1 MSIRYKFFCAFS
13 VLIALA
19 CGLTFY
25 GYRIISNSG
34 SLVVRLYD
42 GPLLGINHARSAHA
56 ALNEAQLL
64 LQSSLGGQPSKQVAA
79 KFKELLA
86 VIADDLKVVRERIAD
101 RDVMVTEERADRLVR
116 DWSEAELQ
124 LLEPPVEGLVKVPG
138 RFSIMR
144 KADAAVAAIDDLVE
158 IVAAYGFNYR
168 MEAEA
173 TVATAGTTLLTLAIG
188 LALIGLTLAV
198 VFSHSMSKPI
208 FAAMRI
214 AGRVAAG
221 NFTDQIVVRRRDEL
235 GRLLRSLADMQTELK
250 ERADRDRALLESME
264 RLTRMLAALSATNEA
279 IMRANSRE
287 ELFQMVSEAAVKGG
301 RFASTTISL
310 AEPNNDFLRIVAAT
324 GPSANVSRNV
334 KASISAACPEGRG
347 LSGDAFRTR
356 RPCISNDYLADEQHS
371 SFHGAVRSIGAQSG
385 AALPLLSRGEAVG
398 VLLFMSAERDTF
410 TPQFVEILERL
421 AANLSYALE
430 NFDRADEKQKAEER
444 IEYLATHDSLT
455 DLPNRA
461 MFGQLLNYAIKAA
474 ERSERRGAVLFI
486 DLDRFKIINDSLGHE
501 AGDRLLIEMAQRLRS
516 GVRGSDLIARLGG
529 DEFVILLNEI
539 ADNRQAASVAH
550 GLLSALS
557 SPMELTGQEC
567 RVTASIGISIFPE
580 DGADEQTLMKNADMA
595 MYLAKQEGKNDIRF
609 FSPEIKTQSVDRLV
623 MEAGLR
629 RALERDELCLYYQP
643 KLEVATGRIAGVEA
657 LLRWNH
663 PDLGLV
669 PPLRFIP
676 LAEETGL
683 IVPIGRWVMNVAC
696 EQNMAWQRGGLA
708 PMLMAI
714 NVSPRQFSDEKL
726 LRYID
731 EALDRSGMDPG
742 LLQIEITESMVMLNV
757 EKAIGVLDAIQS
769 RGVRLAIDDF
779 GTGYS
784 SMSVMKRFPIDTI
797 KIDRSF
803 VRDLPQ
809 NSEDMAIARA
819 IIDMGKALGLTV
831 VAEGVE
837 TNEQRNF
844 LREQA
849 CDEIQGF
856 LVSKPV
862 PADRVAEVCAPF
874 VAAPKLQPLSNPASQ
889 ARVTRQQNGRV
900 VCTAMRD
907 SSSRADSS

>member
-1 MSIRYKFFCAFS
+1 MSIRYKFFGAFS

-25 GYRIISNSG
+25 GNRAVSNSG

-56 ALNEAQLL
+56 ALNEARLL
-64 LQSSLGGQPSKQVAA
+64 IQPGRGGQSSREAA
-79 KFKELLA
+79 TKFKVLLA
-86 VIADDLKVVRERIAD
+86 SIADDLKIVRERIED
-101 RDVMVTEERADRLVR
+101 RDVTAAEERADRLIRV
-116 DWSEAELQ
+116 WSDAELQ
-124 LLEPPVEGLVKVPG
+124 VLEPPAEGLVRVPVT
-138 RFSIMR
+138 FSITH

-158 IVAAYGFNYR
+158 FVAAYGFNYR

-173 TVATAGTTLLTLAIG
+173 TVAAARTTLLTLAGI
-188 LALIGLTLAV
+188 LALIGLTLAA
-198 VFSHSMSKPI
+198 VFSYSMSKPI
-208 FAAMRI
+208 FAAMQI

-221 NFTDQIVVRRRDEL
+221 NLTDQIIVRRRDEL

-250 ERADRDRALLESME
+250 ERADKDRLLSDSKE

-279 IMRANSRE
+279 MMRAKSRD
-287 ELFQMVSEAAVKGG
+287 ELFQLVSEAAVKGG
-301 RFASTTISL
+301 KFTATTISL
-310 AEPNNDFLRIVAAT
+310 MEPGSDFLRIVAVS
-324 GPSANVSRNV
+324 GPSADLSRTV
-334 KASISAACPEGRG
+334 RTSTSAARPEGRG
-347 LSGDAFRTR
+347 LSGTAFRTR
-356 RPCISNDYLADEQHS
+356 QPCISNDYLADQHRS
-371 SFHGAVRSIGAQSG
+371 TFHGVVRSTGAQSG

-410 TPQFVEILERL
+410 TPEFAEILERL

-430 NFDRADEKQKAEER
+430 NFDRLDEKEKAEER
-444 IEYLATHDSLT
+444 IKYLATHDSLT

-461 MFGQLLNYAIKAA
+461 MFGQLVNYSIKTAQ
-474 ERSERRGAVLFI
+474 RYERRCAVLFI
-486 DLDRFKIINDSLGHE
+486 DLDRFKIINDSLGHG
-501 AGDRLLIEMAQRLRS
+501 AGDCLLIEMARRLRT
-516 GVRGSDLIARLGG
+516 GVRADDVVARLGG

-539 ADNRQAASVAH
+539 GDSGQVTSIAH

-557 SPMELTGQEC
+557 SPMELAGQEC
-567 RVTASIGISIFPE
+567 RVTASIGVSIFPE

-595 MYLAKQEGKNDIRF
+595 MYQAKQEGKNDIRF
-609 FSPEIKTQSVDRLV
+609 FSPEVMTQSVDRFV

-629 RALERDELCLYYQP
+629 RALEREEFCLHYQP
-643 KLEVATGRIAGVEA
+643 KLDVATGRIAGVEA

-663 PDLGLV
+663 PELGLL

-683 IVPIGRWVMNVAC
+683 IVPIGRWVMNAAC
-696 EQNMAWQRGGLA
+696 EQNMAWQRDGL
-708 PMLMAI
+708 PPLLMAI
-714 NVSPRQFSDEKL
+714 NVSPRQFSEENL

-731 EALDRSGMDPG
+731 EALQASGMDPT
-742 LLQIEITESMVMLNV
+742 LLQVEITESMVMLNV
-757 EKAIGVLDAIQS
+757 EKAVQVLDAIQG

-809 NSEDMAIARA
+809 NSEDIAIARA

-837 TNEQRNF
+837 THEQKEF
-844 LREQA
+844 LREHA

-862 PADRVAEVCAPF
+862 PADRIGELVRTPF
-874 VAAPKLQPLSNPASQ
+874 VTAPTLQPQSSPASEAATVDPK
-889 ARVTRQQNGRV
+889 ARKVSVQRG
-900 VCTAMRD
+900 
-907 SSSRADSS
+907 SRLHV

>member
-1 MSIRYKFFCAFS
+1 MSIRYKFFGAFS
-13 VLIALA
+13 VLIVLA

-25 GYRIISNSG
+25 GNRAVSNSG

-56 ALNEAQLL
+56 ALNEARLL
-64 LQSSLGGQPSKQVAA
+64 IQPGRGGQASREAA
-79 KFKELLA
+79 TRFKNLLA
-86 VIADDLKVVRERIAD
+86 NIADDLKIVRERIED
-101 RDVMVTEERADRLVR
+101 RDVVAAEERAGRLIR

-124 LLEPPVEGLVKVPG
+124 LLEPPAEGLVRVPVT
-138 RFSIMR
+138 FSIMR
-144 KADAAVAAIDDLVE
+144 KAEAAVAAIDDLVE

-173 TVATAGTTLLTLAIG
+173 TVTAARTTLLTLALV
-188 LALIGLTLAV
+188 LALIGLTLAA
-198 VFSHSMSKPI
+198 VFAHSMSEPI
-208 FAAMRI
+208 FAAMQI

-221 NFTDQIVVRRRDEL
+221 NLSDQIVVRRRDEL
-235 GRLLRSLADMQTELK
+235 GQLLRSLAAMQTELK
-250 ERADRDRALLESME
+250 ERADRDRVLFDSRE
-264 RLTRMLAALSATNEA
+264 RLARMLAALSATNEA
-279 IMRANSRE
+279 MMRAKSRHQ
-287 ELFQMVSEAAVKGG
+287 LFQLVSEAAVKGG
-301 RFASTTISL
+301 KFTATTISVV
-310 AEPNNDFLRIVAAT
+310 EPDSDFLRIVAVS
-324 GPSANVSRNV
+324 GPSADVSRTV
-334 KASISAACPEGRG
+334 KTSTSAAHPEGRG
-347 LSGDAFRTR
+347 LSGTAFRTGQ
-356 RPCISNDYLADEQHS
+356 PCISNDYLADQQRS
-371 SFHGAVRSIGAQSG
+371 VFHGVVRSTGALSG

-398 VLLFMSAERDTF
+398 VLLFMSAERDAF
-410 TPQFVEILERL
+410 TPEFVELLERL

-430 NFDRADEKQKAEER
+430 NFDRVDEKEIAEER
-444 IEYLATHDSLT
+444 IKYLATHDSLT
-455 DLPNRA
+455 ELPNRA
-461 MFGQLLNYAIKAA
+461 MFGQLLNYSIKTAQ
-474 ERSERRGAVLFI
+474 RYERRCAVLFI

-501 AGDRLLIEMAQRLRS
+501 AGDHLLIEMARRLRTS
-516 GVRGSDLIARLGG
+516 VRANDVVARLGG

-539 ADNRQAASVAH
+539 EDSNQVALIAH

-557 SPMELTGQEC
+557 GPMELTGQEC
-567 RVTASIGISIFPE
+567 RVTASIGVSIFPE

-595 MYLAKQEGKNDIRF
+595 MYQAKQEGKNDIRF
-609 FSPEIKTQSVDRLV
+609 FSHEIKGQSVDRLM

-629 RALERDELCLYYQP
+629 RALERDELCLHYQP

-676 LAEETGL
+676 LAEETGS
-683 IVPIGRWVMNVAC
+683 IIPIGRWVMNAAC
-696 EQNMAWQRGGLA
+696 EQNMAWQRQGVPPL
-708 PMLMAI
+708 LMAI
-714 NVSPRQFSDEKL
+714 NVSPRQFSDENL
-726 LRYID
+726 LGYID
-731 EALDRSGMDPG
+731 EALQVSGMDPT

-757 EKAIGVLDAIQS
+757 EKAVQVLDAIQS

-803 VRDLPQ
+803 IRDLPQ
-809 NSEDMAIARA
+809 NSEDIAIARA

-837 TNEQRNF
+837 THEQSEF
-844 LREQA
+844 LREHA

-862 PADRVAEVCAPF
+862 PPDRIGELVRTPF
-874 VAAPKLQPLSNPASQ
+874 VTAPTLQSTSGPTSEAAVADPK
-889 ARVTRQQNGRV
+889 ARKVSVRR
-900 VCTAMRD
+900 
-907 SSSRADSS
+907 SSRLHA